1 MRIHLVHP
9 KYLNDELLTREHD
22 FLHELFDSLETED
35 PMEHPDAFRYNGRR
49 GQLFARHRRLV
60 EEMQLRAISHTTLI
74 DRREIDS
81 EHWGEPDYTPEDVMK
96 EVQWLKVGPPGRVPF
111 PESEVPEDFMCLNE
125 ISTVLIYH
133 TEQDVLRALW
143 KIYRF
148 NVMERSY
155 SRYRSLTETLQG
167 RGNASVWMLFDLLLE
182 ETFSQD
188 PEERAPAI
196 AYESIWDYLQE
207 EAMQEEKAEYERLV
221 GDLEPGKASLDMRR
235 FLAGAASRQGIE
247 DLKRSA
253 LLSPYVP

>member
-9 KYLNDELLTREHD
+9 KYLNDELITQEHD
-22 FLHELFDSLETED
+22 FLHELFDSLEAEE
-35 PMEHPDAFRYNGRR
+35 PMDHPDAFRYNGRR

-60 EEMQLRAISHTTLI
+60 EEMQLRAIPHTTLI

-81 EHWGEPDYTPEDVMK
+81 EHWGEPDFTPEDVMR
-96 EVQWLKVGPPGRVPF
+96 EVEWLRGKSRGRVPF
-111 PESEVPEDFMCLNE
+111 PDSEVPEDFMCLNE

-133 TEQDVLRALW
+133 TEQDILRALW

-148 NVMERSY
+148 NVMEQSY
-155 SRYRSLTETLQG
+155 SRYRSLTESLQG

-182 ETFSQD
+182 EAFSQEPD
-188 PEERAPAI
+188 ERAPAI

-207 EAMQEEKAEYERLV
+207 GATQEEKAEYERLV
-221 GDLEPGKASLDMRR
+221 ADLGSGKVSLDMRR

-247 DLKRSA
+247 DLTRSA
-253 LLSPYVP
+253 LLAPYIA